1 MSKKSR
7 KTSVKDTYAFCL
19 TIGFIVGMG
28 LGPIL
33 GSVLISTILGVL
45 AGTSTA
51 YYLSHL
57 KPRANK
63 NYPR

>member
-1 MSKKSR
+1 
-7 KTSVKDTYAFCL
+7 
-19 TIGFIVGMG
+19 MG

-33 GSVLISTILGVL
+33 GSVLITTILGVL
-45 AGTSTA
+45 AGTSAA